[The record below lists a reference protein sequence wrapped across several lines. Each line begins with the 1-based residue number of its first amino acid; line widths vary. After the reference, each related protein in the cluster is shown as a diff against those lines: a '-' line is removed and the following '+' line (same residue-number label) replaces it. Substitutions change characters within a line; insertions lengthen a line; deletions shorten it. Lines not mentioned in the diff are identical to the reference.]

1 MGSDKQSGS
10 PRPLLGTLK
19 MGRVRTILTHTYPY
33 PHEHS
38 RHIMTAVIIAC
49 LFFISSDNMHTLI
62 HKLDNN
68 IKWWSMYVCLIGFFY
83 FFSSPFLGRTIQPS
97 YSNFNR
103 WYVLH
108 FRLLH
113 NSVLISLV
121 GLVPVDHRSSML
133 IVRHTTHMVI
143 LHDCRYVA
151 WICFAS
157 LYHLPSFQSMGVDIR
172 MNLSLFLT
180 IYFSSVLFII
190 ALMSIFVFVF
200 FPPYCSNSPMKTDL
214 LHLF

>member
-1 MGSDKQSGS
+1 MINHFLWYFQFRIFSFTFAQIWHYNMQSFRHASHHISSAWCLKEKFSSTPFTPKQLLCLCKNIQVQMGSDKQIGS

-103 WYVLH
+103 WYVST
-108 FRLLH
+108 FRLL
-113 NSVLISLV
+113 
-121 GLVPVDHRSSML
+121 
-133 IVRHTTHMVI
+133 
-143 LHDCRYVA
+143 
-151 WICFAS
+151 
-157 LYHLPSFQSMGVDIR
+157 QK
-172 MNLSLFLT
+172 
-180 IYFSSVLFII
+180 
-190 ALMSIFVFVF
+190 SIF
-200 FPPYCSNSPMKTDL
+200 
-214 LHLF
+214 

>member
-1 MGSDKQSGS
+1 MGSDKQIGS
-10 PRPLLGTLK
+10 PRQLLETLK

-103 WYVLH
+103 WYVST
-108 FRLLH
+108 FRLLQK
-113 NSVLISLV
+113 
-121 GLVPVDHRSSML
+121 SML
-133 IVRHTTHMVI
+133 WRFFFHWLEKLYVNCFNCYVHHSYSGIVQLQVCC
-143 LHDCRYVA
+143 L
-151 WICFAS
+151 
-157 LYHLPSFQSMGVDIR
+157 
-172 MNLSLFLT
+172 
-180 IYFSSVLFII
+180 
-190 ALMSIFVFVF
+190 
-200 FPPYCSNSPMKTDL
+200 DL
-214 LHLF
+214 LCIPVPSS

>member
-10 PRPLLGTLK
+10 PRSLLGTLK

-103 WYVLH
+103 WYVLG

-113 NSVLISLV
+113 NPVLNSLA
-121 GLVPVDHRSSML
+121 LSPL
-133 IVRHTTHMVI
+133 TTEALCYSYGHITWLQV
-143 LHDCRYVA
+143 CR
-151 WICFAS
+151 
-157 LYHLPSFQSMGVDIR
+157 L
-172 MNLSLFLT
+172 
-180 IYFSSVLFII
+180 
-190 ALMSIFVFVF
+190 
-200 FPPYCSNSPMKTDL
+200 DL
-214 LHLF
+214 LRIPVPSS

>member
-1 MGSDKQSGS
+1 MSNHVLWYLHLFFLMRRSEIIYNHAGMAYISSSWSLKEKFSATPFSQNSYTACTKYILMGSSDKQSGS

-103 WYVLH
+103 WYVSD

-113 NSVLISLV
+113 NSVLNSL
-121 GLVPVDHRSSML
+121 
-133 IVRHTTHMVI
+133 
-143 LHDCRYVA
+143 A
-151 WICFAS
+151 
-157 LYHLPSFQSMGVDIR
+157 
-172 MNLSLFLT
+172 LSLLT
-180 IYFSSVLFII
+180 TE
-190 ALMSIFVFVF
+190 AL
-200 FPPYCSNSPMKTDL
+200 C
-214 LHLF
+214 